1 MRPILRFL
9 NFQLL
14 RQRCIRL
21 ERIIIE
27 EENICFTETHQATRV
42 VVNFY
47 SAVVATQEAY
57 LSTFY

>member
-1 MRPILRFL
+1 MAVKSTMSKCG
-9 NFQLL
+9 QS
-14 RQRCIRL
+14 IRL